1 MNLDITAII
10 LSLLVLAGQ
19 IYNVWMQKHQTP
31 AQQDKDVI
39 ANYSALLNEYRIKD
53 AEQQKEVDRLD
64 KEKREDEEAH
74 MISIKNFEAVM
85 QKRQLDYEQE
95 LMRVKKDLQSYQIGY
110 ASLRRIAVKYVPVDV
125 VLPEVNGNTKDL
137 K

>member
-1 MNLDITAII
+1 METPIVLAII
-10 LSLLVLAGQ
+10 NTIGL
-19 IYNVWMQKHQTP
+19 IYVAWMQHHQTP

-39 ANYSALLNEYRIKD
+39 ANYSALLNEYRVKD
-53 AEQQKEVDRLD
+53 AEQQKEVDRLE
-64 KEKREDEEAH
+64 KEKKEDEEAH

-85 QKRQLDYEQE
+85 QKRQVEYDQE
-95 LMRVKKDLQSYQIGY
+95 LARIRKELQAYQIGY
-110 ASLRRIAVKYVPVDV
+110 AALRRVAVKYVPSDV